1 MSEPPIRIRGAG
13 GAPFALRFIAL
24 GAAGFAIGLLST
36 VLTGGEVWDKAAR
49 RAMTAWEVVRL
60 AALLASA
67 GAGLWW
73 LGGRARRVQD
83 GRSRLPSG
91 RSDPM

>member
-1 MSEPPIRIRGAG
+1 MSEPSISSRGAA

-24 GAAGFAIGLLST
+24 GAVGFAIGLLST

-49 RAMTAWEVVRL
+49 RAMTTWEVVRL
-60 AALLASA
+60 SALLTSV
-67 GAGLWW
+67 GTGLWW

-83 GRSRLPSG
+83 GRGGLPSG
-91 RSDPM
+91 RKDPM